1 MQLQTKIPLQPVA
14 NPIDYDSQILLVGSC
29 FVENIGVKLKY
40 FKFRNTVNPF
50 GILFHPEAIARF
62 FEYAVQRKVF
72 HETDFEEVNES
83 FVSFDAHSLLS
94 ANSAKAVAENLN
106 NALRQTCDQLQKA
119 THIFVTLGTS
129 WGYRHLKQDKIVANC
144 HKIPQR
150 EFTKELASIV
160 QIENALLRIIEAVKT
175 LKPEISITFTVSPV
189 RHIKDGFVE
198 NQRSKAHLIAAVHSV
213 IAQHNYA
220 SYFPAYELVMDELRD
235 YRFYDR
241 DLIHPNELAIDY
253 IWEAF
258 ETVYLSSQAKE
269 LKERVVEIQRGLAH
283 RPFNPD
289 STQHQQFLKRLDQKI
304 ADLQKEIPHL
314 RFK

>member
-1 MQLQTKIPLQPVA
+1 MQLQTKIPLQPTA

-29 FVENIGVKLKY
+29 FVQNIGAKLNY

-72 HETDFEEVNES
+72 QETDFEEVNGS

-94 ANSAKAVAENLN
+94 ANSAKASAENLN
-106 NALRQTCDQLQKA
+106 TALNEAYDQLQKA
-119 THIFVTLGTS
+119 THIFVTLGTA
-129 WGYRHLKQDKIVANC
+129 WGYRHKLQDKIVANC

-150 EFTKELASIV
+150 EFTKELASIT
-160 QIENALLRIIEAVKT
+160 QIENALLRLIEAVKT

-189 RHIKDGFVE
+189 RHLKDGFVE

-258 ETVYLSSQAKE
+258 EAVYLSPKAKAFKKQIE
-269 LKERVVEIQRGLAH
+269 EVQRGLEH
-283 RPFNPD
+283 RAFNPNSD
-289 STQHQQFLKRLDQKI
+289 QHQQFLKKLQQKI
-304 ADLQKEIPHL
+304 AQLQQEIPHIQ
-314 RFK
+314 F